1 MKKMYFLAPVLCM
14 ALASCNVKADKVTYD
29 IDADRDSL
37 KMELDSFSTKYQNNG
52 DIPQEQII
60 KEYSAI
66 ISKYYNR
73 HKGDSLGLEMF
84 SILAN
89 YGWSDEELKAEYDKA
104 DTLIQNNSR
113 VKRQIQLNENMA
125 KTAVGCKYEDIAGP
139 EAKTGEEISISKT
152 LEGGKMVLLD
162 FWASW
167 CGPCRR
173 CIKDEL
179 PGVAEKYA
187 DRLTI
192 LGIDVWERQRE
203 DLDEAM
209 GQLPITWQVIYTGT
223 GSESPADLY
232 GVKYIPTLVLIDKDG
247 TILARGGME
256 DIEKVL
262 EQQ

>member
-29 IDADRDSL
+29 IEADKEAM
-37 KMELDSFSTKYQNNG
+37 KMELDSIQAKFEN
-52 DIPQEQII
+52 QEKDQDQIF
-60 KEYSAI
+60 KDYLAI
-66 ISKYYNR
+66 LKKYYDR
-73 HKGDSLGLEMF
+73 HRTDSLGLELF
-84 SILAN
+84 CNLASV
-89 YGWSDEELKAEYDKA
+89 GWDEDELKAEYDKA

-179 PGVAEKYA
+179 PAVAEKYA

>member
-14 ALASCNVKADKVTYD
+14 ALASCNVKADKATYD
-29 IDADRDSL
+29 IEADKEAM
-37 KMELDSFSTKYQNNG
+37 KMELDSIQTKFENQEK
-52 DIPQEQII
+52 DQEQIFQDYI
-60 KEYSAI
+60 AI
-66 ISKYYNR
+66 LKKYYDR
-73 HKGDSLGLEMF
+73 HKTDSLGLELF
-84 SILAN
+84 SELASVV
-89 YGWSDEELKAEYDKA
+89 WDEDELKAEYDKA

-209 GQLPITWQVIYTGT
+209 AQLPITWQVIYTGT

>member
-29 IDADRDSL
+29 IEADKEAM
-37 KMELDSFSTKYQNNG
+37 KMELDSIQTKLEN
-52 DIPQEQII
+52 QEKDQDEIFQDYI
-60 KEYSAI
+60 AI
-66 ISKYYNR
+66 LKKYYDR
-73 HKGDSLGLEMF
+73 HRTDSLGLELF
-84 SILAN
+84 CNLASV
-89 YGWSDEELKAEYDKA
+89 GWDEDELKAEYDKA

>member
-1 MKKMYFLAPVLCM
+1 MKKMYFLATVLCM
-14 ALASCNVKADKVTYD
+14 ALASCNVKADKVAYD
-29 IDADRDSL
+29 IEADKEAM
-37 KMELDSFSTKYQNNG
+37 KMELDSIQAKFEN
-52 DIPQEQII
+52 QEKDQDQIF
-60 KEYSAI
+60 KDYLAI
-66 ISKYYNR
+66 LKKYYDR
-73 HKGDSLGLEMF
+73 HRTDSLGLELF
-84 SILAN
+84 CNLASV
-89 YGWSDEELKAEYDKA
+89 GWDEEELKAEYEKA
-104 DTLIQNNSR
+104 DTLIRNDSR
-113 VKRQIQLNENMA
+113 VKRQIQLSENLA
-125 KTAVGCKYEDIAGP
+125 KTAVGCKYADIAGP

-179 PGVAEKYA
+179 PAVAEKYA

>member
-14 ALASCNVKADKVTYD
+14 ALASCNVKADKATYH
-29 IDADRDSL
+29 IEADKEAM
-37 KMELDSFSTKYQNNG
+37 KMELDSIQTKFEN
-52 DIPQEQII
+52 QEKDQDQIFQDYI
-60 KEYSAI
+60 AI
-66 ISKYYNR
+66 LKKYYDR
-73 HKGDSLGLEMF
+73 HRSDSLGLELF
-84 SILAN
+84 CDLASV
-89 YGWSDEELKAEYDKA
+89 GWDEDELKAEYDKA
-104 DTLIQNNSR
+104 DTLIQNDSR

-179 PGVAEKYA
+179 PAVAEKYA

>member
-1 MKKMYFLAPVLCM
+1 MKKIYFLAPVLCM
-14 ALASCNVKADKVTYD
+14 ALASCNVKADKATYD
-29 IDADRDSL
+29 IEADKEAM
-37 KMELDSFSTKYQNNG
+37 KMELDSIQTKFENQEK
-52 DIPQEQII
+52 DQEQIFQDYI
-60 KEYSAI
+60 AI
-66 ISKYYNR
+66 LKKYYDR
-73 HKGDSLGLEMF
+73 HKTDSLGLELF
-84 SILAN
+84 CNLASV
-89 YGWSDEELKAEYDKA
+89 GWDEDELKAEYDKA

-125 KTAVGCKYEDIAGP
+125 KTAVGCKYADIAGP

-173 CIKDEL
+173 CINDEL
-179 PGVAEKYA
+179 PAVAEKYA

-256 DIEKVL
+256 DIAKVL

>member
-1 MKKMYFLAPVLCM
+1 M
-14 ALASCNVKADKVTYD
+14 ALASCNVKADKATYD
-29 IDADRDSL
+29 IEADKEAM
-37 KMELDSFSTKYQNNG
+37 KMELDSIQAKFEN
-52 DIPQEQII
+52 QEDQGQIF
-60 KEYSAI
+60 KDYLAI
-66 ISKYYNR
+66 LKKYYDR
-73 HKGDSLGLEMF
+73 HRTDSLGLELF
-84 SILAN
+84 CNLASV
-89 YGWSDEELKAEYDKA
+89 GWDEEELKAEYEKA
-104 DTLIQNNSR
+104 DTLIRNDSR
-113 VKRQIQLNENMA
+113 VKRQIQLSENLA
-125 KTAVGCKYEDIAGP
+125 KTAVGCKYADIAGP

>member
-29 IDADRDSL
+29 IEADKDSL
-37 KMELDSFSTKYQNNG
+37 TMELDSIQTKFEN
-52 DIPQEQII
+52 QEKDQDQIFHDYI
-60 KEYSAI
+60 AI
-66 ISKYYNR
+66 LKKYYDR
-73 HKGDSLGLEMF
+73 HKTDSLGLELF
-84 SILAN
+84 CNLASV
-89 YGWSDEELKAEYDKA
+89 GWDEDELKAEYDKA

-179 PGVAEKYA
+179 PAVAEKYA

-223 GSESPADLY
+223 GDDSPADLY
-232 GVKYIPTLVLIDKDG
+232 GVSAIPTLVLIGTDG

>member
-14 ALASCNVKADKVTYD
+14 ALASCNVKADKATYD
-29 IDADRDSL
+29 IEADKEAM
-37 KMELDSFSTKYQNNG
+37 KMELDSIQTKFEN
-52 DIPQEQII
+52 QEKDQDQIFQDYI
-60 KEYSAI
+60 AI
-66 ISKYYNR
+66 LKKYYDR
-73 HKGDSLGLEMF
+73 HRSDSLGLELF
-84 SILAN
+84 CDLASV
-89 YGWSDEELKAEYDKA
+89 GWDEDELKAEYDKA
-104 DTLIQNNSR
+104 DTLIQNDSR

-179 PGVAEKYA
+179 PAVAEKYA